1 MSKKSFYSN
10 GKLLLTGEYTVLDG
24 AKALALPCKFG
35 QALEVEENTS
45 GEISWE
51 SYDVDQT
58 LWLKVTFKIQDLLA
72 GNILSEDSAQSRLA
86 NILIEAAM
94 LNASFLDIHKGY
106 TVKTTLT
113 FPRNWGLGT
122 SSTLITNIAQWLS
135 IDPYEL
141 LRQTFGGSGYDIACA
156 QSNSPILYQLE
167 SEKPIVTSTF
177 FSPEFSEHLYF
188 VYLNKKQNSRA
199 AIAGYY
205 AKRSNIG
212 DVITAINKIS
222 EEVLASSDLAEF
234 IRLMNHHEKI
244 MSEVL
249 GLNTVKEE
257 LFSDFEGSVKS
268 LGAWGGDFVL
278 VITEKNPALY
288 FNKRGFQTVIPY
300 QEMIL

>member
-72 GNILSEDSAQSRLA
+72 RNILSEDSAQSRLA
-86 NILIEAAM
+86 NILIEAAK
-94 LNASFLDIHKGY
+94 LNPSFLEINKGY

-141 LRQTFGGSGYDIACA
+141 LRKTFGGSGYDIACA